1 MTDKT
6 IEGASQAD
14 DQQPLIDEPRVR
26 TPEQLRGALE
36 ALLLIADEPVSETN
50 LAAALRVPTDD
61 VAAAI
66 GDLVAFYA
74 ETGRGFELRKV
85 AGGWRYYTREDYADL
100 IGAYVLEGQTAKL
113 SQAALETLAV
123 IAYLQ
128 PVSRS
133 RVSAVRGVNVDGVVR
148 TLLARDLVEEARFA
162 DADSELGGPD
172 RPGTEGAG
180 SRQSGATLF
189 RTTDYFLERM
199 GLQSLEELPELAPYL
214 PEATELEE
222 ELGQLAVVPAAEA
235 ATPDPE
241 PAAPEPV
248 LPEPVLPEPA
258 LSEPVLPEPA
268 LPETGDEA

>member
-1 MTDKT
+1 MTDET
-6 IEGASQAD
+6 IE
-14 DQQPLIDEPRVR
+14 DQQPLIEEPRVR

-36 ALLLIADEPVSETN
+36 SLLLIADEPVSETN
-50 LAAALRVPTDD
+50 LAAALRVPTDE
-61 VAAAI
+61 VTAAI
-66 GDLVAFYA
+66 GELVAFYA

-85 AGGWRYYTREDYADL
+85 AGGWRYYTREEYADL
-100 IGAYVLEGQTAKL
+100 IAGYVLDGQTAKL

-148 TLLARDLVEEARFA
+148 TLLTRDLVTET
-162 DADSELGGPD
+162 
-172 RPGTEGAG
+172 GTEE
-180 SRQSGATLF
+180 SGATLF

-222 ELGQLAVVPAAEA
+222 ELGQLAVVPSVEP
-235 ATPDPE
+235 ATTDPE
-241 PAAPEPV
+241 TGQG
-248 LPEPVLPEPA
+248 
-258 LSEPVLPEPA
+258 
-268 LPETGDEA
+268 TGDEA

>member
-1 MTDKT
+1 MTDET
-6 IEGASQAD
+6 IE
-14 DQQPLIDEPRVR
+14 DQQPLIEEPRVR
-26 TPEQLRGALE
+26 TPEQMRGALE

-50 LAAALRVPTDD
+50 LAAALRVPTDE
-61 VAAAI
+61 VTAAI
-66 GDLVAFYA
+66 GELVAFYA

-85 AGGWRYYTREDYADL
+85 AGGWRYYTREEYADL
-100 IGAYVLEGQTAKL
+100 IAGYVLDGQTAKL

-148 TLLARDLVEEARFA
+148 TLLTRDLVTET
-162 DADSELGGPD
+162 
-172 RPGTEGAG
+172 GTEE
-180 SRQSGATLF
+180 SGATLF

-222 ELGQLAVVPAAEA
+222 ELGQLAVIPSVEP
-235 ATPDPE
+235 ATPDE
-241 PAAPEPV
+241 TGHD
-248 LPEPVLPEPA
+248 
-258 LSEPVLPEPA
+258 
-268 LPETGDEA
+268 TGDEA